1 MIEKT
6 ISDKFFGG
14 GLIINPSNSENVRKL
29 DYDTIVKLF
38 EKNGLI
44 LFRDFN
50 LKPEEI
56 TEITDLYTQRYAH
69 DALRRASRMGQK
81 LVRTVDYD
89 SHDAL
94 LRGHGITQPDM
105 VKKKDEDWKEDYD
118 NYEEMSLH
126 SDGSYAPDY
135 PEIIWFF
142 CNEFFTNGRGCTTL
156 CDGIKLWDNLSYETK
171 NFFLLNPIRY
181 KLKIPISEKKIGN
194 GTKKWL
200 INQQGA
206 GDGLLDLSNGLLNI
220 TQIRFAVHP
229 SRLPNKMCFSN
240 HVLYRN
246 TDPNILEWGTID
258 GNKIPQNVLD
268 EVKEKSKE
276 LTYDLDW
283 KKNDFVMLDN
293 MRFTHG
299 RRAFKKSDKRD
310 IMTVESSSANFGYGS
325 TTRTKL
331 N

>member
-1 MIEKT
+1 MEGEALCK
-6 ISDKFFGG
+6 
-14 GLIINPSNSENVRKL
+14 LIK
-29 DYDTIVKLF
+29 IVPIRG
-38 EKNGLI
+38 NHI
-44 LFRDFN
+44 L
-50 LKPEEI
+50 K
-56 TEITDLYTQRYAH
+56 
-69 DALRRASRMGQK
+69 
-81 LVRTVDYD
+81 
-89 SHDAL
+89 
-94 LRGHGITQPDM
+94 
-105 VKKKDEDWKEDYD
+105 
-118 NYEEMSLH
+118 
-126 SDGSYAPDY
+126 
-135 PEIIWFF
+135 IIWFF
-142 CNEFFTNGRGCTTL
+142 CNGFNTNGRGTTTL

-206 GDGLLDLSNGLLNI
+206 GDGLLDLSSGLLNI

-240 HVLYRN
+240 HVLYRD

-258 GNKIPQNVLD
+258 GNKIPQNILD

-276 LTYDLDW
+276 VTYDLDW

-293 MRFTHG
+293 KRFTHG